1 MKKKSIL
8 IGGIVVAAV
17 VVIGLVIA
25 FGGKKVNSNI
35 KSVSDVKAMFNNI
48 YKGVDLPSLSTD
60 EVEAN
65 TENVKAYT
73 GLSSNENV
81 EKLVVSE
88 PLINAQAFSSVAI
101 IAKDGSNIEDMK
113 KEMLDNINMN
123 KWICV
128 SAEKLYITNNGN
140 VIFLVMSS
148 EERAKP
154 VYENFKKYV
163 NNEIGKELE
172 TENN

>member
-48 YKGVDLPSLSTD
+48 YKGVDLPSLLTD

-148 EERAKP
+148 EEIAKP

>member
-88 PLINAQAFSSVAI
+88 PFFSSNYC
-101 IAKDGSNIEDMK
+101 KRW
-113 KEMLDNINMN
+113 L
-123 KWICV
+123 
-128 SAEKLYITNNGN
+128 
-140 VIFLVMSS
+140 
-148 EERAKP
+148 
-154 VYENFKKYV
+154 
-163 NNEIGKELE
+163 
-172 TENN
+172 